1 MKPAK
6 ETTVDSDDEADD
18 QEEDDSPEVPVMDVS
33 QFKLI
38 LVPARDLPP
47 RPLDYPYTESKVILK
62 NLASTV
68 FNHGDERTKTR
79 AILYLIFHHALH
91 DRFYDARDLLLMS
104 HLQDNIHN
112 VDVPTQII
120 FNRYVVSTSLRRQ
133 RARSL
138 TTLASSPSLT
148 STPQQSAGADRFV
161 CLPCGLD
168 CRRTPQPL
176 GHLLG
181 R

>member
-120 FNRYVVSTSLRRQ
+120 FNRYVVSTSLRRPTS
-133 RARSL
+133 SL
-138 TTLASSPSLT
+138 SNHACITTTIIDVDATTERWCRPVCVPSVW
-148 STPQQSAGADRFV
+148 A
-161 CLPCGLD
+161 
-168 CRRTPQPL
+168 
-176 GHLLG
+176 
-181 R
+181 